1 MKLFTFSGVSASLSG
16 VNAGL
21 GLIELAKNVAGAM
34 PAKKRPGYS
43 GTDDVDHFR
52 SYVNFGTMLG
62 VLQDLVR
69 LDGSS
74 VLNEEAGRLSPQY
87 AAALANAVADDPAE
101 DVMILAHSQGT
112 NNLTWTLLHLARN
125 NADFFENRS
134 VRCALF
140 DPKVGRNYME
150 QILGTFSPQQLS
162 FLFFQSQND
171 ILGDQGMLVPK
182 FIKEFPHG
190 NHIWVKGLDH
200 GSIREWAVLN
210 KPQRWLD
217 LFGFQKFERAW
228 NRKVIELKQEMRGGQ
243 MGTVQL
249 LKLEKWVNQY
259 AKDVMPSDKLTE
271 ALIGFLMG
279 QLPGKFKSKEG

>member
-1 MKLFTFSGVSASLSG
+1 
-16 VNAGL
+16 
-21 GLIELAKNVAGAM
+21 
-34 PAKKRPGYS
+34 
-43 GTDDVDHFR
+43 
-52 SYVNFGTMLG
+52 MLG
-62 VLQDLVR
+62 SFQDLVR
-69 LDGSS
+69 LSGSS

-87 AAALANAVADDPAE
+87 ATALANAMADDAAE
-101 DVMILAHSQGT
+101 EVLILAHSQGT
-112 NNLTWTLLHLARN
+112 NDLTWTLLELARN
-125 NADFFENRS
+125 HADFFAGRS

-150 QILGTFSPQQLS
+150 QIFGTFSVKQLS

-217 LFGFQKFERAW
+217 LFGFEKFERA
-228 NRKVIELKQEMRGGQ
+228 
-243 MGTVQL
+243 
-249 LKLEKWVNQY
+249 
-259 AKDVMPSDKLTE
+259 
-271 ALIGFLMG
+271 
-279 QLPGKFKSKEG
+279 

>member
-21 GLIELAKNVAGAM
+21 GLIELANNVATAM
-34 PAKKRPGYS
+34 PAHERPTYR
-43 GTDDVDHFR
+43 GTNDVDHFR

-62 VLQDLVR
+62 SFQDLVR
-69 LDGSS
+69 LDGSM
-74 VLNEEAGRLSPQY
+74 VLNAEAARLSPQY
-87 AAALANAVADDPAE
+87 AAALANSMADDAAE
-101 DVMILAHSQGT
+101 DVLILAHSQGT
-112 NNLTWTLLHLARN
+112 NNLTWTLLELARN
-125 NADFFENRS
+125 HADFFAERS

-150 QILGTFSPQQLS
+150 QIFGTFSPEQLS

-171 ILGDQGMLVPK
+171 ILGDQGMLIPK
-182 FIKEFPHG
+182 FIEEFPHG

-210 KPQRWLD
+210 QPQRWLD
-217 LFGFQKFERAW
+217 LFGFQKFDRAW
-228 NRKVIELKQEMRGGQ
+228 HQKVIELKQELRGGQ

-249 LKLEKWVNQY
+249 LRLDKWVNQY
-259 AKDVMPSDKLTE
+259 AKDEMASDKLTE
-271 ALIGFLMG
+271 ALLEFLQG
-279 QLPGKFKSKEG
+279 QLPEKFKSKEE